1 MAFSAKEAHRAATF
15 QKKRQKEQEDLQLK
29 KKKIEEELQVGSI
42 SNKFA
47 AHYDAIEQ
55 QLKSDTIG
63 ILHFMLVITFL
74 ITWFSFY
81 SADLQLQLFSL
92 LREWLLLSN
101 ALLNDV
107 SKCIFVICCQFI

>member
-63 ILHFMLVITFL
+63 RFAVV
-74 ITWFSFY
+74 W
-81 SADLQLQLFSL
+81 
-92 LREWLLLSN
+92 
-101 ALLNDV
+101 
-107 SKCIFVICCQFI
+107 

>member
-63 ILHFMLVITFL
+63 GFAVVWWRDRKCL
-74 ITWFSFY
+74 IDRFGVVWWQEMFN
-81 SADLQLQLFSL
+81 
-92 LREWLLLSN
+92 R
-101 ALLNDV
+101 
-107 SKCIFVICCQFI
+107 

>member
-1 MAFSAKEAHRAATF
+1 MSQYLAMAFSAKEAHRAATF

-63 ILHFMLVITFL
+63 GFAVVWWQEMF
-74 ITWFSFY
+74 
-81 SADLQLQLFSL
+81 D
-92 LREWLLLSN
+92 R
-101 ALLNDV
+101 
-107 SKCIFVICCQFI
+107 